1 MYRPF
6 GRRRRH
12 GVGPALGGHG
22 RGRWFPPLVTVG
34 WNHPEMLDCLER
46 LFSHPA
52 FPRLGCV
59 WLRPPWSPEFPSRR
73 VRAAAASGLF
83 FESLA
88 WRPSF
93 PPSFLVQ
100 VPPSQLS
107 PAPQGS
113 QALARPVS
121 SPRTALIS
129 SSVSHARLSSSLS
142 GDSGRMAAG
151 SEGGLGSVCRAVL
164 ASGQRQWLH
173 RKLFFWN
180 PRESL

>member
-1 MYRPF
+1 
-6 GRRRRH
+6 
-12 GVGPALGGHG
+12 
-22 RGRWFPPLVTVG
+22 
-34 WNHPEMLDCLER
+34 MLDCSSIC
-46 LFSHPA
+46 FHAPA
-52 FPRLGCV
+52 FHRLGCA

-83 FESLA
+83 LESPA
-88 WRPSF
+88 RRPSF

-121 SPRTALIS
+121 SPRTALVS

-142 GDSGRMAAG
+142 GDSGLTAAG
-151 SEGGLGSVCRAVL
+151 AEGGLGSVCRAVL
-164 ASGQRQWLH
+164 TSGQRQWLH

-180 PRESL
+180 PPESL